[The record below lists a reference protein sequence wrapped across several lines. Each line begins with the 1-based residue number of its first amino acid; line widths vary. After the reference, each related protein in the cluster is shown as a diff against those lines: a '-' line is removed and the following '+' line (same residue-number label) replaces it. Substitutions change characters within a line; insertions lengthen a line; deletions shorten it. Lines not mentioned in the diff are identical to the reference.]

1 MPPDLPSLAL
11 PLRGSLFCITIQEKN
26 FRGPLKDDIGRGPAL
41 PSFGPAAGCREKRVE
56 IVSGVRKKES
66 RNFGGGMD
74 LKERKDFGGGM

>member
-1 MPPDLPSLAL
+1 M
-11 PLRGSLFCITIQEKN
+11 
-26 FRGPLKDDIGRGPAL
+26 

-74 LKERKDFGGGM
+74 LKERKDFGDGM